1 MRKLRLNIWMLL
13 LAVPLMAGCDGLLDL
28 DINENPNTA
37 TEVEPDLLMPTVLAN
52 MASVRAIEISPS
64 SEIFSQIW
72 ASNGSTGVFN
82 DPERYVLS
90 TFMTGNTWVNAYNN
104 SLKNLLLMRESAL
117 DSEPAR
123 TNVAA
128 QAEILSSYVYW
139 MLTSLWGPIP
149 FTEAL
154 NQEEFPQPAFDD
166 QETVLRG
173 LLTKLDEAIALIDA
187 ADTEAN
193 PPIESGDLVYGGDME
208 MWERF
213 ANSLKLRILMMI
225 RNQDPSVDA
234 QIATLLNQPL
244 IRENGQEAAI
254 PFFTTTDN
262 ENNLWRLNN
271 MFGGFT
277 GAGTGNWFIFA
288 GEALVETM
296 KERDDPRLNTYFS
309 CAVDED
315 GNPIAPG
322 GSADAFASDC
332 DTEDFYGQ
340 APGVFQYGDETA
352 AVSQNIIREDWP
364 SRIITASEVWL
375 YEAEFL
381 ADNGDAGAGAAL
393 EEGVE
398 RALDYFDDKPGEIS
412 DAEKQAYLASLP
424 DNPTVEDVWAQ
435 QYIEVYDRSPENWTQ
450 VRRTHFPSLE
460 VPNEARLGDI
470 IRRWP
475 YPPDERSANPNVP
488 APIGETTPMW
498 FEPAGGF

>member
-1 MRKLRLNIWMLL
+1 MRKLRLHIWMLL

-37 TEVEPDLLMPTVLAN
+37 TEVQPDLLMPTVLAN
-52 MASVRAIEISPS
+52 MATVRTIEISPS
-64 SEIFSQIW
+64 TAFHAQVW
-72 ASNGSTGVFN
+72 ASNGSTAVFN

-90 TFMTGNTWVNAYNN
+90 TFMTGNTWANAYNN
-104 SLKNLLLMRESAL
+104 SLKNLQLMRESAL
-117 DSEPAR
+117 ASEPAR

-139 MLTSLWGPIP
+139 TLTSLWGPIP

-154 NQEEFPQPAFDD
+154 NQEEFPQPSFDD

-173 LLTKLDEAIALIDA
+173 LLPRLDAAIAMIDA
-187 ADTEAN
+187 DAEAN
-193 PPIESGDLVYGGDME
+193 PPVEAGDLIYEGDME

-234 QIATLLNQPL
+234 QIATLLDQPL
-244 IRENGQEAAI
+244 IRENDQEAAI
-254 PFFTTTDN
+254 PFFETTDN

-271 MFGGFT
+271 LFGGFT
-277 GAGTGNWFIFA
+277 DAGAGNWFVFA
-288 GEALVETM
+288 GEALVEIM
-296 KERDDPRLNTYFS
+296 KDRDDPRLSVYFA
-309 CAVDED
+309 CAIDED
-315 GNPIAPG
+315 GNPVAPG
-322 GSADAFASDC
+322 GEADAFASEC
-332 DTEDFYGQ
+332 APENFYGQ

-352 AVSQNIIREDWP
+352 AVSQNTIRQDWP
-364 SRIITASEVWL
+364 SRIITAAEVWL

-381 ADNGDAGAGAAL
+381 ADNGDAGANAAF
-393 EEGVE
+393 EAGVE
-398 RALDYFDDKPGEIS
+398 RSLDYFDEEAGEID
-412 DAEKQAYLASLP
+412 DAEKQTYLASLP
-424 DNPTVEDVWAQ
+424 DNPTVQDVWAQ

-450 VRRTHFPSLE
+450 VRRTHYPSLE
-460 VPNEARLGDI
+460 VPNEARLGEI

-475 YPPDERSANPNVP
+475 YPPDERAANPNVP